1 MENQK
6 IINEEKGNDVNHVL
20 PAVTSDLYRTALKS
34 DGSWQNECVCRD
46 CAIKIHN
53 DEKSKLVVYFDKY
66 ATFNFDGSQDE
77 DGRLEGIDEDYDEGM
92 QIETCSICGNDIPRG
107 DKNGNYEFEIPVGIE
122 SC

>member
-1 MENQK
+1 METKKVSKEQ
-6 IINEEKGNDVNHVL
+6 KGNDINHVL

-77 DGRLEGIDEDYDEGM
+77 EGRLEGIDEDYDEGM
-92 QIETCSICGNDIPRG
+92 QIETCSICGNDILRG

>member
-1 MENQK
+1 MNTENLSKKQ
-6 IINEEKGNDVNHVL
+6 KGNDANHVL
-20 PAVTSDLYRTALKS
+20 AAVTSDLYRTALKS
-34 DGSWQNECVCRD
+34 DGSWENECVCRD

-53 DEKSKLVVYFDKY
+53 DEKSKLVVYLDKY
-66 ATFNFDGSQDE
+66 ATYNFDGSQDE
-77 DGRLEGIDEDYDEGM
+77 EGRLEGIDEDYDEGM